1 MMLKTRSTP
10 PFPKIIESAVRIN
23 SIHCVIEFSTFEA
36 KFNGTNFNL
45 NEDDWHSQKFDAT
58 EPTSLPI

>member
-1 MMLKTRSTP
+1 
-10 PFPKIIESAVRIN
+10 VRIN
-23 SIHCVIEFSTFEA
+23 SIHCVIVEA